1 MFWVV
6 MIWEHVPEMGQYWQ
20 TLQSLCLYLAPIFL
34 HSYWIWRDTED
45 LSMFSPNAK
54 KCRPNTDTF
63 HSINIIKK
71 YLWTK
76 KLSPYMNKILVKI
89 FPQKISLHMINRFGG
104 RYFCLTERYSVSLRI
119 QFECVKVRTRITFT
133 CVSSR
138 SI

>member
-1 MFWVV
+1 MSGYDLRTRARNGSILTNFTKSV
-6 MIWEHVPEMGQYWQ
+6 
-20 TLQSLCLYLAPIFL
+20 SLFGPDFPAFVLNMERYG
-34 HSYWIWRDTED
+34 ED
-45 LSMFSPNAK
+45 LSIFSPNAK

-71 YLWTK
+71 YWWTK

-89 FPQKISLHMINRFGG
+89 FPQKVSLHMINRFGG
-104 RYFCLTERYSVSLRI
+104 RYFCLTERYSVSFRI
-119 QFECVKVRTRITFT
+119 QYECVKVRTRITFT